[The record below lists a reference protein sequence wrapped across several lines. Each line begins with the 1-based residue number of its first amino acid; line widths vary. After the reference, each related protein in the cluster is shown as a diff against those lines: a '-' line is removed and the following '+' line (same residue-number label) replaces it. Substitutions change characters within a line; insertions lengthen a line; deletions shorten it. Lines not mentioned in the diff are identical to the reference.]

1 LRPRQLLAAQL
12 DTRASSPSHR
22 PRARE
27 RHSGRDDIAF
37 YRTRSSFS
45 PILVVRAHSDAR
57 DTMSSDDAGSDS
69 DDYTTCPLETLL
81 DPELTGVVT
90 KSSVIALLEAQSA
103 SELARTSNLCTCAK
117 TCKFRK
123 YVDCDELWW
132 PRCAAAWYEPGQAP
146 ACPGK
151 APKDKKS
158 WKNAYL
164 ALKPEDGPSVEDVR
178 RREAKVAKRLAMLEK
193 WAEENKAGGGAMRGR
208 ALGGGEIVAPVG
220 EDKDAMR
227 EFYKTVRSKPK
238 GKSAQRS
245 HAPVFGAD

>member
-1 LRPRQLLAAQL
+1 MSAAFE
-12 DTRASSPSHR
+12 DGTSS
-22 PRARE
+22 E
-27 RHSGRDDIAF
+27 
-37 YRTRSSFS
+37 
-45 PILVVRAHSDAR
+45 SDE
-57 DTMSSDDAGSDS
+57 
-69 DDYTTCPLETLL
+69 DYATCPLETLL
-81 DPELTGVVT
+81 DPEFTGAVT
-90 KSSVIALLEAQSA
+90 KASVVALLSAQSA
-103 SELARTSNLCTCAK
+103 MELARTSNACTCAK
-117 TCKFRK
+117 ACKYRK

-164 ALKPEDGPSVEDVR
+164 ALRPEDGPSVEDVR

-208 ALGGGEIVAPVG
+208 AMGGGEVVAPTG
-220 EDKDAMR
+220 EDKNAMR

>member
-1 LRPRQLLAAQL
+1 
-12 DTRASSPSHR
+12 
-22 PRARE
+22 
-27 RHSGRDDIAF
+27 
-37 YRTRSSFS
+37 
-45 PILVVRAHSDAR
+45 
-57 DTMSSDDAGSDS
+57 MSSDDAGSDS

-208 ALGGGEIVAPVG
+208 ALGGGEVVAPVG